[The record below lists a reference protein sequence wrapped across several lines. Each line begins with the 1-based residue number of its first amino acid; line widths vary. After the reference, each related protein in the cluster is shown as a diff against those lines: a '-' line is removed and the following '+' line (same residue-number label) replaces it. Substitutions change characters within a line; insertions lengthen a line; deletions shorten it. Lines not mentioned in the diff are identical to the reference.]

1 MGVCYDCYSPG
12 MRTIPHRELRNNS
25 SKVLADVKRG
35 EVIEVTNHGEVVA
48 ILIPPQEN
56 RLAVMEAAGLITPAS
71 SDESFA
77 SLPIVAASESAMD
90 VLDDLRG
97 DR

>member
-1 MGVCYDCYSPG
+1 

-25 SKVLADVKRG
+25 SKILADVKAGETIAVTNNG
-35 EVIEVTNHGEVVA
+35 EVTA
-48 ILIPPQEN
+48 ILVPPTASKFDQ
-56 RLAVMEAAGLITPAS
+56 LIAAGRVTPARNPGHAREIKRVKS
-71 SDESFA
+71 KLRS
-77 SLPIVAASESAMD
+77 ID